1 MLIDTGNYYP
11 YDGAKLPLANF
22 ELSDVSHC
30 HRAVTCTDKPS
41 VVAKDCL
48 SCLEKKK
55 SRESV
60 DCLCRLYQTRLMARD
75 MYAVYLILMALLSV
89 CGLWIVGK

>member
-1 MLIDTGNYYP
+1 ML
-11 YDGAKLPLANF
+11 A
-22 ELSDVSHC
+22 
-30 HRAVTCTDKPS
+30 
-41 VVAKDCL
+41 
-48 SCLEKKK
+48 EKKQ

-60 DCLCRLYQTRLMARD
+60 DCLCKLYQTRLMARD